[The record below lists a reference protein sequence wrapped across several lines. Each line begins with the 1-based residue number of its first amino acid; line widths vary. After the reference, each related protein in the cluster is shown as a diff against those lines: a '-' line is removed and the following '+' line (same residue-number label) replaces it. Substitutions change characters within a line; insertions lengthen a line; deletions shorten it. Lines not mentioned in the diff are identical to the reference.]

1 MATLSTKRLFAGR
14 GVNMTNTVQHVLDKL
29 MEPVN
34 KLPNTV
40 DTLKFGDPNMEVKGI
55 AVTFMATQQVI
66 EQAINLG
73 VNFLITHEGLFYSH
87 MDQTVVEE
95 SKVYLEKRRI
105 IEESG
110 IAIYRF
116 HDYIHRYQPDGIM
129 VGLIEALGWKT
140 YVEKN
145 QPTSTIVKI
154 PSMSVREI
162 AEYVKRKLG
171 IEFVRMV
178 GNLEGTCTR
187 IGLLAGYRG
196 GGALSIPLFEK
207 EELDLVISGEGP
219 EWETPE
225 FVRDAAYQGKRKA
238 LMVLGHAESEAPGM
252 KYLAEWIKT
261 IFPGIPVHFIPER
274 PIFQVV

>member
-1 MATLSTKRLFAGR
+1 
-14 GVNMTNTVQHVLDKL
+14 MTITVQAVLDKL
-29 MEPVN
+29 LEPVN
-34 KLPNTV
+34 EIPNTV

-66 EQAINLG
+66 EQAIRLGANL
-73 VNFLITHEGLFYSH
+73 LITHEGLFYSH
-87 MDQTVVEE
+87 MDQIEIVEE
-95 SKVYLEKRRI
+95 SRVYLEKRRL

-129 VGLIEALGWKT
+129 VGLIKALGWKAN
-140 YVEKN
+140 VEKN
-145 QPTSTIVKI
+145 YPASTIVNI
-154 PSMSVREI
+154 PSMSVREL
-162 AEYVKRKLG
+162 ADYVKGKLG
-171 IEFVRMV
+171 IEFVRTV
-178 GNLEGTCTR
+178 GDLEGTCNR

-196 GGALSIPLFEK
+196 GGTLAIPLFEK
-207 EELDLVISGEGP
+207 EKLDVIISGEGP

-225 FVRDAAYQGKRKA
+225 FIRDAVYQGKQKA

-252 KYLAEWIKT
+252 KYLAERIKT
-261 IFPGIPVHFIPER
+261 LFPGIPVHFIPGE

>member
-1 MATLSTKRLFAGR
+1 
-14 GVNMTNTVQHVLDKL
+14 MTITVQAVLDKL

-34 KLPNTV
+34 KIPNTV
-40 DTLKFGDPNMEVKGI
+40 DTLKFGDPNMVVKGI
-55 AVTFMATQQVI
+55 AITFMATQKVI
-66 EQAINLG
+66 ERAINLG
-73 VNFLITHEGLFYSH
+73 ANLLITHEGLFYSH
-87 MDQTVVEE
+87 IDHIEIVEE
-95 SKVYLEKRRI
+95 SPVYLEKRRLI
-105 IEESG
+105 KESG

-154 PSMSVREI
+154 PSMSLREI
-162 AEYVKRKLG
+162 AEYVKGKLG
-171 IEFVRMV
+171 IEFVRTV
-178 GNLEGTCTR
+178 GNLDGTCTR

-196 GGALSIPLFEK
+196 GGSLSIPLFEK
-207 EELDLVISGEGP
+207 EKLDLIISGEGP

-225 FVRDAAYQGKRKA
+225 FIRDAVYQGKQKA

-252 KYLAEWIKT
+252 KYLAEWIET
-261 IFPGIPVHFIPER
+261 IFPGIPVHFIPEK